1 MRNIHGWTHGWT
13 HRWTRSTQALLGLLA
28 LVAVAGCR
36 GAEDDNAASAA
47 PAEERPVQL
56 SPADVTT
63 AATGTLD
70 AGVVITGSL
79 QPAFQAK
86 IKAQVPGTV
95 TGVKVDRG
103 TAVAQ
108 GQPLAT
114 IEAAGVRGQATAAE
128 ANLALARQRLESA
141 RTLHDA
147 GAMSAID
154 FQAAQAA
161 YEAAQAQAAG
171 AKEMAERATVRSPLA
186 GVIGD
191 RYVEDGEAVGVNDEL
206 FTVVRS
212 DVLELSGSVP
222 VDQAAQIRPGQGVTF
237 TLAAQ
242 PDRALKGEV
251 ARIEP
256 VADPSTRQ
264 VGVYL
269 RLRNPGGV
277 IAGQF
282 ASGRVL
288 GSTASRQFVVVPE
301 SAVRG
306 SGPDTYVLAVE
317 GGRAVKKPVRLGP
330 ADASKGQVAIAS
342 GLDAGAQVIAT
353 SAEIAEGAK
362 VQVAQP
368 TPAQAPAAAPSTGE
382 GK

>member
-1 MRNIHGWTHGWT
+1 MRNIRGGK
-13 HRWTRSTQALLGLLA
+13 ALLGLLA
-28 LVAVAGCR
+28 VVTVAGCR

-47 PAEERPVQL
+47 PAEERAVQL
-56 SPADVTT
+56 SAADVAVAT
-63 AATGTLD
+63 TGTLD

-79 QPAFQAK
+79 APAYQAK

-95 TGVKVDRG
+95 TGVRVDRG
-103 TAVAQ
+103 SAVGA

-147 GAMSAID
+147 GAISAID

-171 AKEMAERATVRSPLA
+171 AKEMAERATVRSPIA
-186 GVIGD
+186 GVIGE
-191 RYVEDGEAVGVNDEL
+191 RSVEDGEAVGMNDVM

-212 DVLELSGSVP
+212 DELELSGAVP
-222 VDQAAQIRPGQGVTF
+222 VDQAAQIRPGQAVTF
-237 TLAAQ
+237 TLSAQ
-242 PDRALKGEV
+242 PDRPLRGEV
-251 ARIEP
+251 ARVEP

-269 RLRNPGGV
+269 HLRNPGGV

-282 ASGRVL
+282 ATGRVL
-288 GSTASRQFVVVPE
+288 GSTASRQYVVVPE
-301 SAVRG
+301 AAVRG
-306 SGPDTYVLAVE
+306 SGADTYVLAVE
-317 GGRAVKKPVRLGP
+317 GGRAVKKPVQLGP

-342 GLDAGAQVIAT
+342 GLDAGVQVIAT
-353 SAEIAEGAK
+353 SADIAEGAR
-362 VQVAQP
+362 VDVAQ
-368 TPAQAPAAAPSTGE
+368 TGPAPAPAAAPSTGE